1 MHIAGAPHVQQVLPG
16 THRDNNSSS
25 AVQDAGEHMDVDDGD
40 HGDNGH
46 ESTSVQTG
54 MQAMPAGSGN
64 EEGKETAVEYVA
76 RNCGSL
82 TIFKLDL
89 RYARTNCSHVSSG
102 KGAEAKGMVYTSVL
116 QHGGIVMQCANG
128 STYPEGVCAGAKT
141 LHGWAGSVVPNA
153 R

>member
-1 MHIAGAPHVQQVLPG
+1 MVQVLTTQPRRGSMHIAGAPHVQQVLPG

-89 RYARTNCSHVSSG
+89 RYARANCSHVSSG
-102 KGAEAKGMVYTSVL
+102 KGAEARGMVYTSV
-116 QHGGIVMQCANG
+116 
-128 STYPEGVCAGAKT
+128 
-141 LHGWAGSVVPNA
+141 
-153 R
+153 